1 MKNIPENT
9 YYLGFRVRTPFPSEC
24 SWFAEHPEITG
35 YASEDGC
42 IVINP
47 EAKLTSSQI
56 ECVCVNEAYRLLMHR
71 WKIVPKISP
80 TSKQR
85 ESFRGTSYFDNEDAL
100 KQTIIA
106 RILANDSSAGK
117 ITDEQRGYSSCL
129 EQFSEVLAEINLKN
143 R

>member
-1 MKNIPENT
+1 MKNMPENT
-9 YYLGFRVRTPFPSEC
+9 YYLGFRVRPPFPSEC
-24 SWFAEHPEITG
+24 SWFAEHPEIAG

-47 EAKLTSSQI
+47 EAKLNSSQI
-56 ECVCVNEAYRLLMHR
+56 ECVCLNEAYRLLMHR
-71 WKIVPKISP
+71 WKIVPKISL

-117 ITDEQRGYSSCL
+117 ITDEQRGYAACL
-129 EQFSEVLAEINLKN
+129 EQFSEVLAEFNLKN